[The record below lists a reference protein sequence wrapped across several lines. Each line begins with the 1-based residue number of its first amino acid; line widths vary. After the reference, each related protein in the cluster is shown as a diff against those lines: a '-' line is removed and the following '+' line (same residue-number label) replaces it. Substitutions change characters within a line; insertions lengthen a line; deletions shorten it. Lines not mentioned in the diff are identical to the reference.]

1 MAKKKEKKNEAAEAP
16 LPKFGGFHPL
26 AGGLQGFKAQL
37 DAEKKKEEE
46 QKAAVAK
53 GKPAPPKPAAP
64 LRQQDAPRRDAAR
77 TAPPSSLDDDLSFH
91 RMMSGV
97 TPLDRGAKGRVPKTA
112 DIKPGAQK
120 AKAAEVQARAA
131 VEAEKAL
138 DHLHSLVDD
147 VARFE
152 VSDDGRR
159 VEGRRVDTPPDLVRS
174 LRRGLLPVDGRLDLH
189 GMTAPQAQE
198 ALAELLR
205 TMRAR
210 NERCVL
216 VIHGKGERHAGS
228 GVLRGEIAAWLAQG
242 KGREH
247 VAAFA
252 TARDDDGG
260 EGAVYV
266 ALRR

>member
-1 MAKKKEKKNEAAEAP
+1 MAKKKEKKKEDEPA

-37 DAEKKKEEE
+37 DAEQKKQEE
-46 QKAAVAK
+46 QQKVPTAK
-53 GKPAPPKPAAP
+53 GKAPPSQGRPAPP
-64 LRQQDAPRRDAAR
+64 PRRPDPSAR
-77 TAPPSSLDDDLSFH
+77 GGPPDSELDDAMNFH

-97 TPLDRGAKGRVPKTA
+97 TPLAAGGGTRIPKTV

-120 AKAAEVQARAA
+120 MKAVEVRAQAA
-131 VEAEKAL
+131 VEAAKAL

-159 VEGRRVDTPPDLVRS
+159 VEGRRVDASPDLVRN

-189 GMTAPQAQE
+189 GLGAAQAQE
-198 ALAELLR
+198 ALATFLR
-205 TMRAR
+205 TMRTR

-216 VIHGKGERHAGS
+216 VIHGKGERVAGG
-228 GVLRGEIAAWLAQG
+228 GVLRGEIAAWLSQG
-242 KGREH
+242 KAREH

>member
-1 MAKKKEKKNEAAEAP
+1 MAKKKEKKKEEDAA

-46 QKAAVAK
+46 QHKAAIAK
-53 GKPAPPKPAAP
+53 GQPPPPARPAPPP
-64 LRQQDAPRRDAAR
+64 PRREPARPVSSAA
-77 TAPPSSLDDDLSFH
+77 DDDFSFH

-97 TPLDRGAKGRVPKTA
+97 TPLDGGGKARIPMTA
-112 DIKPGAQK
+112 DIRPGAQK
-120 AKAAEVQARAA
+120 LKAAEVQARAV

-138 DHLHSLVDD
+138 EHLHSLVED

-159 VEGRRVDTPPDLVRS
+159 VEGRRVDTSADLVRS
-174 LRRGLLPVDGRLDLH
+174 LRRGMLPIDARLDLH
-189 GMTAPQAQE
+189 GMTAARAQE
-198 ALAELLR
+198 ELVTFLR
-205 TMRAR
+205 LMRTR

-216 VIHGKGERHAGS
+216 VIHGKGERHAGA
-228 GVLRGEIAAWLAQG
+228 GVLRGEISAWLSQSKA
-242 KGREH
+242 REH

-252 TARDDDGG
+252 TARDEDGG

>member
-1 MAKKKEKKNEAAEAP
+1 MAKKKEKKKDEEPA
-16 LPKFGGFHPL
+16 LPKFAGFHPL

-37 DAEKKKEEE
+37 DAEQKKQEEQ
-46 QKAAVAK
+46 QKAAIAK
-53 GKPAPPKPAAP
+53 GKAPPPPARPAPAP
-64 LRQQDAPRRDAAR
+64 QRRPEPVR
-77 TAPPSSLDDDLSFH
+77 TATSDLDDEMSFH

-97 TPLDRGAKGRVPKTA
+97 TPLAGGTSSRVPRTA
-112 DIKPGAQK
+112 DLKPGATRM
-120 AKAAEVQARAA
+120 KAAEVQARAA

-138 DHLHSLVDD
+138 DHLHSLVDE

-152 VSDDGRR
+152 VTDDGRR
-159 VEGRRVDTPPDLVRS
+159 VEGRRADVSPDLVRN
-174 LRRGLLPVDGRLDLH
+174 LRRGQLPVDGRLDLH
-189 GMTAPQAQE
+189 GLSAAQAQD
-198 ALAELLR
+198 ALVDFLR
-205 TMRAR
+205 TMRTR

-216 VIHGKGERHAGS
+216 VIHGKGERVAGS
-228 GVLRGEIAAWLAQG
+228 GVLRGEIAAWLSQG
-242 KGREH
+242 KAREH